1 MFSKTIMTIY
11 METGTK
17 FHAICWTRASGNN
30 LYKGQDGKY
39 KGPYTVT
46 ITQFYSCSMKVAV
59 DNA

>member
-1 MFSKTIMTIY
+1 MTIY